1 MKMIHDIK
9 IEDIGNRQSKY
20 RITFYK
26 DNIWHVLSRTFYM
39 LDDAKKIADKLQARQ
54 EDILR

>member
-1 MKMIHDIK
+1 MIHDIK